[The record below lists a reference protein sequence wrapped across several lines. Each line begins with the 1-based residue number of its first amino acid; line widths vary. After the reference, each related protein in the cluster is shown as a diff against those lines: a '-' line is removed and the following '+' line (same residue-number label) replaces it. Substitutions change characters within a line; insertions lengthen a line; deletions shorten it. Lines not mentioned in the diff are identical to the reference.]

1 MSTALS
7 LFHSKRLLLG
17 FVLAGF
23 VLLQL
28 ACASK
33 STDRATCDQ
42 SDWYELGRRDGAQ
55 GLPTD
60 HLVQLR
66 KDCGKTFRNDW
77 ETVFINGRNAGL
89 VEYCDAKNGYELGRM
104 GGTYYYVCPSTVEPR
119 FLSSYRK
126 GQSARELEVQN
137 KKIDLQIDQLAQ
149 KLVVESD
156 QHEQRQIAS
165 ELDNLKKV
173 RNKNE
178 RELSKI
184 ISK

>member
-1 MSTALS
+1 MPKS
-7 LFHSKRLLLG
+7 LFITHRLILG
-17 FVLAGF
+17 ILLAGV
-23 VLLQL
+23 VLLEL
-28 ACASK
+28 ACTTK
-33 STDRATCDQ
+33 SIERATCDQ
-42 SDWYELGRRDGAQ
+42 VDWYELGRRDGAQ

-66 KDCGKTFRNDW
+66 KECGKTFRSDW
-77 ETVFINGRNAGL
+77 ETVFTNGRNAGL

-104 GGTYYYVCPSTVEPR
+104 GGTYYYVCPSTVEPQ
-119 FLSSYRK
+119 FLTSYRK
-126 GQSARELEVQN
+126 GQAARELEVLN

-149 KLVVESD
+149 KLVVVSD

-165 ELDNLKKV
+165 ELDSLKKV
-173 RNKNE
+173 RSKNE